1 MRSGDFVVAVLCLAV
16 TAGCANAKAR
26 QFIGFPKVID
36 GDTVQFAG
44 VKLRIMGIDAPQ
56 TDQLCFDHAGK
67 RWKCGVAAR
76 EYLKQQAGNKSWKCD
91 VVRKNLYGR
100 LLARC
105 RAGDEDIAGQMVQAG
120 WALASTT
127 GPAAYRESEEVARA
141 SEAGLWAGAFV
152 APLDWRRRNRQARVL
167 GKATV
172 QARASAPLLMSAF
185 GTSPPSADCAIKGN
199 VNWSGKCI
207 FHTPAGHRY
216 KRIAMQ
222 AKYGD
227 RWFCTPTEAIASGCR
242 ETKR

>member
-1 MRSGDFVVAVLCLAV
+1 MRRRDFVVTVLCLAV
-16 TAGCANAKAR
+16 TVEFANAKVR
-26 QFIGFPKVID
+26 QFIGFPEVID
-36 GDTVQFAG
+36 GDTVQFAD
-44 VKLRIMGIDAPQ
+44 VKLQMEGIDAPQ

-76 EYLKQQAGNKSWKCD
+76 EYLKQQADNKSWKCD
-91 VVRKNLYGR
+91 VVKKNLYGR

-105 RAGDEDIAGQMVQAG
+105 RAGDEDIARQMVQAG
-120 WALASTT
+120 LALASTT
-127 GPAAYRESEEVARA
+127 GSAMYLEDEEVARTA
-141 SEAGLWAGAFV
+141 EAGLWAGAFV
-152 APLDWRRRNRQARVL
+152 TPLDWRQHNWHAKIL

-172 QARASAPLLMSAF
+172 QRQASAPLLTSAF

-207 FHTPAGHRY
+207 FHTPAGHWY
-216 KRIAMQ
+216 KRITME

-227 RWFCTPTEAIASGCR
+227 RWFCTATEAIASGCR